1 MTRIE
6 ADVIVVGGGPS
17 GIAAAVAM
25 KQRGVGRVVIIER
38 EPVLGGVPRHCGHP
52 PFGMREFG
60 RVMTGPRYA
69 ERLARYAIEHGV
81 EILTRTT
88 VVALEQDGVLR
99 IASHSGQGVARA
111 SRVVLATGVREMP
124 RSARLI
130 SGDRPLGVVNTG
142 ALQAYVYL
150 QGLTPFR
157 RPVIVGTE
165 LVALSALLT
174 CRKAGIRPTAMLEE
188 NCRPT
193 TYRAFMGLPR
203 MLGVPVHYASR
214 IEAIHGSH
222 RVDAVTVRQ
231 EDGKVRTLACDGVLF
246 TGRFTPESTLVRTSH
261 LELDDGTQGP
271 QIDQFGRCTDS
282 TYYAAGNLLRP
293 VETAG
298 WSFREGRRIGHCVA
312 DDLLG
317 IMPRA
322 QHVVKIER
330 TEGIKLVVPQRISLP
345 STAQGLAQL
354 QVRVTR
360 QARGSLNVNNGRSTL
375 WQSRK
380 HLLPERRVLIPMPQI
395 ALEDDLDA
403 LSVGIQSASADA
415 PFSRG

>member
-1 MTRIE
+1 MTRID

-17 GIAAAVAM
+17 GIAAAVAL
-25 KQRGVGRVVIIER
+25 KQRGIRRVVILER

-69 ERLARYAIEHGV
+69 ERLARYALEHGV

-88 VVALEQDGVLR
+88 VVSLAQDGELR
-99 IASHSGQGVARA
+99 IANHSGQGIGRA

-124 RSARLI
+124 RSARLV
-130 SGDRPLGVVNTG
+130 SGDRPLGIVNTG

-150 QGLTPFR
+150 QGLKPFR

-174 CRKAGIRPTAMLEE
+174 CRKAGIRPVAMLEE
-188 NCRPT
+188 NRRPT
-193 TYRAFMGLPR
+193 TYRPFMALPR
-203 MLGVPVHYASR
+203 LMGVSVHYGAHV
-214 IEAIHGSH
+214 EAIHGST
-222 RVDAVTVRQ
+222 RVEAVSFRLENGQVR
-231 EDGKVRTLACDGVLF
+231 DIACDGVLF

-271 QIDQFGRCTDS
+271 QIDQYGRCTDS

-312 DDLLG
+312 DDLQG

-330 TEGIKLVVPQRISLP
+330 TEGIKLVVPQRIVLP

-360 QARGSLNVNNGRSTL
+360 QATGSLNVNTGRSTL
-375 WQSRK
+375 WQSHK

-403 LSVGIQSASADA
+403 LSVGIQSASADV
-415 PFSRG
+415 PLSRG